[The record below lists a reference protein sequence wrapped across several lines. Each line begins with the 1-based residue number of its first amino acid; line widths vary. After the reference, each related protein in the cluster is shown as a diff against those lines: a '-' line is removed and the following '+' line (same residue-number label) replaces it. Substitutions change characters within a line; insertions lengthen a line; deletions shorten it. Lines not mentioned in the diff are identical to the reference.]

1 MKYKIGD
8 FINYAG
14 DIVRL
19 DNIDDNWYRLT
30 VIKNHSLENNAHF
43 SISKKYFIGWPL
55 VTDEERLEIL

>member
-19 DNIDDNWYRLT
+19 DNIDDNWYMLT
-30 VIKNHSLENNAHF
+30 VIKNHCLENNVHF
-43 SISKKYFIGWPL
+43 YISKKYFTGWPL